1 MGQLGLAFVYVLPLV
16 LVAWIWLGGKRSS
29 QFRLPLLVL
38 LPVFYWV
45 HWQAVSDLIGWPSSE
60 ALPNTFEMV
69 SAVVVEPDVQQ
80 AEDGEIY
87 LWIRPRLRGKPRAY
101 VLPYSRELHELVHAS
116 NQKIAQGIRQ
126 QGSVRGR
133 ERGGNGASLNNGL
146 FLVMED
152 ATQRILPAK

>member
-1 MGQLGLAFVYVLPLV
+1 MGQLGLSLVYVLPLV
-16 LVAWIWLGGKRSS
+16 LVAWIWLGGKRSEK
-29 QFRLPLLVL
+29 FRLPLLLL
-38 LPVFYWV
+38 LPAFYWI
-45 HWQAVSDLIGWPSSE
+45 HWNTVADLIGWPSAAS
-60 ALPNTFEMV
+60 LPDTFEMV

-80 AEDGEIY
+80 DEDGEIY
-87 LWIRPRLRGKPRAY
+87 LWIRSNLRGEPRAH

-116 NQKIAQGIRQ
+116 TQKIAQGIRQ

-152 ATQRILPAK
+152 ATRRILPAK